1 MSSNQ
6 FQNTRAF
13 FYAIGMSDGPL
24 RSYIINST
32 KFLACL
38 YGLDYPD
45 EDSIIT
51 SQLCREV
58 DEIER
63 YINGITCDD
72 CFTDNAYCVMAFGN
86 HGLTCERC
94 KSRGNGEGCLGDDC
108 SIPEMD
114 FLPVKSQRDY
124 VKTTRY
130 AHYLIEIVIPS
141 LVKHICMVGSL
152 ESLQMNNIIDSDFNH
167 DDFKKWADDITSL
180 LRRLPHKDKLEV
192 FWRNLSK
199 NNMALSP
206 QPPSTQT
213 TSSAWGNYSKM
224 ELELF
229 RIRYD
234 QTEMIDNWRKPLLEW
249 KVVWSRSDYDV

>member
-13 FYAIGMSDGPL
+13 FYAIGMSNGPL

-32 KFLACL
+32 KFPACL

-51 SQLCREV
+51 SQLHHKV
-58 DEIER
+58 DEIEQ
-63 YINGITCDD
+63 YINGVTCDN

-94 KSRGNGEGCLGDDC
+94 KLRGNGESYLGDDC

-124 VKTTRY
+124 VK
-130 AHYLIEIVIPS
+130 I
-141 LVKHICMVGSL
+141 GSL

-167 DDFKKWADDITSL
+167 NDFKKWADDITSL
-180 LRRLPHKDKLEV
+180 L
-192 FWRNLSK
+192 
-199 NNMALSP
+199 
-206 QPPSTQT
+206 
-213 TSSAWGNYSKM
+213 
-224 ELELF
+224 
-229 RIRYD
+229 
-234 QTEMIDNWRKPLLEW
+234 
-249 KVVWSRSDYDV
+249 

>member
-13 FYAIGMSDGPL
+13 FYAVGMSNGPL
-24 RSYIINST
+24 RLYIINST
-32 KFLACL
+32 KFPACL

-45 EDSIIT
+45 EDSIVT
-51 SQLCREV
+51 SRLCREV
-58 DEIER
+58 DEIEQ
-63 YINGITCDD
+63 YINRVTCDD

-86 HGLTCERC
+86 HGPTCERC
-94 KSRGNGEGCLGDDC
+94 KSRGNSEGCLGDDC

-114 FLPVKSQRDY
+114 FLPRRAKEIMLKDN
-124 VKTTRY
+124 TTDRMIPIY
-130 AHYLIEIVIPS
+130 ALRNHTIL
-141 LVKHICMVGSL
+141 KHICIVGSL
-152 ESLQMNNIIDSDFNH
+152 ELLQMNNIIDSDFNH
-167 DDFKKWADDITSL
+167 DNIKK
-180 LRRLPHKDKLEV
+180 RDKLEV
-192 FWRNLSK
+192 FWRNLLK
-199 NNMALSP
+199 NNTALSP

-224 ELELF
+224 GLELF

-234 QTEMIDNWRKPLLEW
+234 QMEMIDDWRKPLLEW